1 MHPLASPAAIE
12 AQTPRRAVL
21 FPEPGMEPGE
31 DSAHVPVKQ
40 ELDDEE
46 MAMQAEMQ
54 ETSSVPSK
62 QHSSKFPVHPVA
74 PNP

>member
-1 MHPLASPAAIE
+1 
-12 AQTPRRAVL
+12 
-21 FPEPGMEPGE
+21 MEPGE
-31 DSAHVPVKQ
+31 DSAHAPVKQ

-62 QHSSKFPVHPVA
+62 QHSSKFQYTR
-74 PNP
+74 